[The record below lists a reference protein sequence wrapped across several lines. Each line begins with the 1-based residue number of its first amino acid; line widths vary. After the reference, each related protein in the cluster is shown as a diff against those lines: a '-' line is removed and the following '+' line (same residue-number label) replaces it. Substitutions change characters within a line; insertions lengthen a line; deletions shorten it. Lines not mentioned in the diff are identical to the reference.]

1 MIRLFFVASAR
12 IADSILTLKFDHL
25 LDPRPNRTYIHFGS
39 HEPIDLLKIYQ
50 DHGIDTSDMEVVYDH
65 QLMSRGPIQDFDYH
79 NFGYYKFGGWITQQF
94 FKLMALDQVDC
105 DRVLIQDCDTF
116 SLTPYQYFDGSTP
129 RYYVIENT
137 AQSQS
142 YYQYVKKFT
151 GQERQTDHCFV
162 TEFMPVLK
170 KDWVALKNQIE
181 HTHGCHWLLAMS
193 QVFSAD
199 LKLKTDAI
207 WFSEYEMLGNLG
219 LQKNPNAEFE
229 FQHRAS
235 IYDNSTM
242 FWKGQPDYYTVEE
255 FLALDNIDKYN
266 CVCIKSGTAVEQENM
281 SVILDS
287 IMTRMPNLATRIN
300 KELK

>member
-1 MIRLFFVASAR
+1 MIRLFFVAGGR

-25 LDPRPNRTYIHFGS
+25 LDPQPDRTYIHFGS
-39 HEPIDLLKIYQ
+39 QQPIDLLKIYQ
-50 DHGIDTSDMEVVYDH
+50 DHGIDTSDMEVVYDQ
-65 QLMSRGPIQDFDYH
+65 QLMSQISIPDFD
-79 NFGYYKFGGWITQQF
+79 YYKFGGWITQQF
-94 FKLMALDQVDC
+94 FKLMALDLVNS

-137 AQSQS
+137 TQSQA

-170 KDWVALKNQIE
+170 KDWIALKNQIE
-181 HTHGCHWLLAMS
+181 QTYGCHWLLAMS

-199 LKLKTDAI
+199 LKLKTDRI
-207 WFSEYEMLGNLG
+207 LFSEYEMLGNLG
-219 LQKNPNAEFE
+219 LQKNPNAELQ
-229 FQHRAS
+229 FQHRVS
-235 IYDNSTM
+235 IYDNSTS
-242 FWKGQPDYYTVEE
+242 FWQGKPNYYTVEE

-266 CVCIKSGTAVEQENM
+266 CVCVKSGTAIEQENM
-281 SVILDS
+281 SAILDL
-287 IMTRMPNLATRIN
+287 IMTRMPNLATHTN
-300 KELK
+300 KELQ